1 MMFFALFLVCLAVLA
16 TQLQAMPPVSVVANV
31 RGKKYEVTAETVEQ
45 FSAEVQ
51 TLTDIPA
58 DQQSVLFRG
67 KVLSPTDKLEDVG
80 VSAGEVLNVVKGRK
94 AFKPAASMTPSS
106 SEDDMLSSGK
116 PSTDEEMLKNLK
128 MDPEKMKQM
137 QQKIEQ
143 ALDSEE
149 MMSYFDDE
157 EKMEQ
162 SRLET
167 LANLDK
173 YEKMMPGFS
182 DKVREMAEDP
192 VKWKEA
198 MTQAKQ
204 QIMQLKNLKK
214 SGGPLPGAQS
224 PLFTP
229 SEAPTPDGSVDDIA
243 DEDN

>member
-1 MMFFALFLVCLAVLA
+1 MLFAVLLVCLTLLVI
-16 TQLQAMPPVSVVANV
+16 QLQAMPPVSVVANV

-94 AFKPAASMTPSS
+94 AFKPAASMTSS
-106 SEDDMLSSGK
+106 SSADDMLSGGK
-116 PSTDEEMLKNLK
+116 STDDDMMKNLK
-128 MDPEKMKQM
+128 MDPDQMKQM

-149 MMSYFDDE
+149 MLTYFDDE

-167 LANLDK
+167 LANIDK

-198 MTQAKQ
+198 MAQAKQ
-204 QIMQLKNLKK
+204 QIMQLKSMKK
-214 SGGPLPGAQS
+214 SGAFPAPGAGTQAQS

-229 SEAPTPDGSVDDIA
+229 SEAPTADGR
-243 DEDN
+243 

>member
-1 MMFFALFLVCLAVLA
+1 MMFFAMFLVCMAVFLV
-16 TQLQAMPPVSVVANV
+16 QLQAMPPVSVVANV

-67 KVLSPTDKLEDVG
+67 KVLAPSDKLEDVG

-94 AFKPAASMTPSS
+94 AFKPAAMSS
-106 SEDDMLSSGK
+106 SSSSADDMLNSGK
-116 PSTDEEMLKNLK
+116 SSDEEMMKNMK
-128 MDPEKMKQM
+128 MDPEQMKQM

-149 MMSYFDDE
+149 MMSYFDDD

-214 SGGPLPGAQS
+214 SGGLPPAGAQS

-229 SEAPTPDGSVDDIA
+229 SEAPTTDGR
-243 DEDN
+243 